1 MKPFTKIENIRD
13 IRKKLGL
20 NQSDFWSAVGVTQ
33 SGGSRYESGAKM
45 SVQVNELLRLV
56 YIEKVDLLK
65 VNRNDLEVGRR
76 LKQLN
81 AGQYKEILQSINE

>member
-20 NQSDFWSAVGVTQ
+20 NQSNFWSAVGVTQ

-65 VNRNDLEVGRR
+65 INKNDLAVGRR

>member
-1 MKPFTKIENIRD
+1 MNTKKIQDIRQL
-13 IRKKLGL
+13 RKKLGL
-20 NQSDFWSAVGVTQ
+20 NQKYFWSAIGVTQ
-33 SGGSRYESGAKM
+33 SGGSRYESGASM
-45 SVQVNELLRLV
+45 PVQVNELLRLV

-65 VNRNDLEVGRR
+65 VNRNDLAVGRR

>member
-1 MKPFTKIENIRD
+1 MKTKQIQDIRQ
-13 IRKKLGL
+13 IRKKSGL
-20 NQSDFWSAVGVTQ
+20 TQSEFWGAIGVTQ
-33 SGGSRYESGAKM
+33 SNGSRYESGASM

-56 YIEKVDLLK
+56 YLEKVDLLK

-81 AGQYKEILQSINE
+81 AGQYKEILQSIDE

>member
-1 MKPFTKIENIRD
+1 MNTKKIQDIRQL
-13 IRKKLGL
+13 RKKLGL
-20 NQSDFWSAVGVTQ
+20 NQKDFWGAIGVTQ
-33 SGGSRYESGAKM
+33 SGGSRYESGANM
-45 SVQVNELLRLV
+45 PVQANELLRLV

>member
-1 MKPFTKIENIRD
+1 MKTKQIHDVRQ

-20 NQSDFWSAVGVTQ
+20 NQNDFWGAIGVTQ
-33 SGGSRYESGAKM
+33 SGGSRFESGGNM
-45 SVQVNELLRLV
+45 PVQVNELLRLV
-56 YIEKVDLLK
+56 YIEKIDLLK

-81 AGQYKEILQSINE
+81 AGQYKEILQSIDEF